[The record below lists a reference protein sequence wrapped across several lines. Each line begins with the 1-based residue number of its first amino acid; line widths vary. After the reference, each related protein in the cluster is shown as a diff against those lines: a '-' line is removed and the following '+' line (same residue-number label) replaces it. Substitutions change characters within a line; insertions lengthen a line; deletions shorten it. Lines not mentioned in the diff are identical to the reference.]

1 MCVCLLNLFV
11 PCSSKTDELNG
22 LKSQD
27 LKIVD
32 FIQIGGT
39 QEILQNTGESGIIQS
54 ASGYLDTF
62 ITLSLEEDMILTL
75 PDFGHSLFLPCF
87 MSTLQWDHS
96 E

>member
-1 MCVCLLNLFV
+1 MHSQICGQKL
-11 PCSSKTDELNG
+11 
-22 LKSQD
+22 QD

-62 ITLSLEEDMILTL
+62 TTLSLEEDMISIPL
-75 PDFGHSLFLPCF
+75 DFGHSLFLLCF

-96 E
+96 EWSILLHFSL